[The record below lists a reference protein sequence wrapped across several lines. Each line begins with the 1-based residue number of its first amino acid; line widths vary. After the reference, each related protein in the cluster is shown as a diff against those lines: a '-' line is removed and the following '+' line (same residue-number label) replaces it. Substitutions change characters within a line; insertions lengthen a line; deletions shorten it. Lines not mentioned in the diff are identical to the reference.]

1 MFHTFFDKKF
11 SGRGIK
17 SEVMLSQELAQK
29 LHKSVI
35 SKFNKRKKCSFLK
48 DDIWGADL
56 LDIQLM
62 SEIKDNGIE

>member
-1 MFHTFFDKKF
+1 
-11 SGRGIK
+11 
-17 SEVMLSQELAQK
+17 MLSQELAQI

-35 SKFNKRKKCSFLK
+35 SKFNKRKKYSFLK
-48 DDIWGADL
+48 DDIWRADL